1 MTLSIR
7 GEFIGHLL
15 NNDKSG
21 SNDVPCCADGT
32 VSVHSVHMNATG
44 ETSYMNSSDPYSL
57 GYENVDDNPDASVL
71 IANMDAT
78 SRWEATRRLRTWE
91 RDELGLTEGERLLD
105 VGCGPG
111 DAALSLA
118 TLLGPTGELVGVDA
132 SAAMLKLARQR
143 SAATVCAVRFSVGD
157 ARSLNEAD
165 GSFDVVRSE
174 RTLQWLPD
182 PGSAVSEFARVLRSR
197 GRLSLIDTDWS
208 TLHLDVAHPEITVM
222 VRRALETERNRPS
235 NIGRRLTHLAE
246 AAGFEVVA
254 TATATQNWTDWNPD
268 ETPAPDGCFSMQSLT
283 DDLVDAGELESNAKN
298 WFVDTVLKA
307 ARYKRFEMSLTM
319 HGLIAV
325 RP

>member
-1 MTLSIR
+1 
-7 GEFIGHLL
+7 
-15 NNDKSG
+15 
-21 SNDVPCCADGT
+21 
-32 VSVHSVHMNATG
+32 
-44 ETSYMNSSDPYSL
+44 MNSSDPYSL
-57 GYENVDDNPDASVL
+57 GYKNVDDNLNTSVL

-78 SRWEATRRLRTWE
+78 SRWEATQQLRTWE
-91 RDELGLTEGERLLD
+91 RDKLGLTEGERLLD

-143 SAATVCAVRFSVGD
+143 SAATACAVRFSVGD

-182 PGSAVSEFARVLRSR
+182 PERAVSEFARVLRSR

-208 TLHLDVAHPEITVM
+208 TLYLDVAHPEITVM

-268 ETPAPDGCFSMQSLT
+268 ETPSPNGCFSMQSLA
-283 DDLVDAGELESNAKN
+283 DDLVDAGELASNAKN

-307 ARYKRFEMSLTM
+307 ARCKRFEMSLTM